1 MSPAPHRID
10 VHHHIFPP
18 EYVKALQK
26 LNVTDAGGIEIPDW
40 SVGGALALMERR
52 GIATAITSVAAP
64 GVYFGDA
71 DAARSLARRCNEY
84 SAHLVQDNPGRFGAF
99 AVLPLPEVDASL
111 AELEYALDTLK
122 LDGVTLLTS
131 IGDRYLGDPAFDDL
145 FTELN
150 RRKTVAFIHPTVPP
164 SSRDIKLALPGALIE
179 FVFDT
184 TRAVTN
190 LIYSGTMERNPDLSI
205 ILPHAGGTVPYLA
218 GRIALFGKDP
228 RLQARAPQGAMA
240 YLRRFYYETALTTA
254 PTALSSLRE
263 LADPSRILYGS
274 DNPFAPEWL
283 IQEKNQELQDFSPF
297 DAPALAAIERS
308 NAFALFPRLRQA

>member
-1 MSPAPHRID
+1 MSPTPHRID

-18 EYVKALQK
+18 VYVKALQK
-26 LNVTDAGGIEIPDW
+26 QKVADAGGVAIPDW
-40 SVGGALALMERR
+40 SVESALALMDRHA
-52 GIATAITSVAAP
+52 IATAITSVAAP

-71 DAARSLARRCNEY
+71 AEARDLARRCNEY
-84 SAHLVQDNPGRFGAF
+84 SARLVQEYPERFGAF
-99 AVLPLPEVDASL
+99 AVLPLPDVDGAL
-111 AELEYALDTLK
+111 KELEYALDVLH
-122 LDGVTLLTS
+122 LDGATLLSS

-145 FTELN
+145 FTELD
-150 RRKTVAFIHPTVPP
+150 RRKSVVFMHPTVPP

-190 LIYSGTMERNPDLSI
+190 LIYSGTLERCRNLSI

-228 RLQARAPQGAMA
+228 HLNAKAPQGAMA

-254 PTALSSLRE
+254 ATALSSLRE
-263 LADPSRILYGS
+263 LADPSRILFGS

-283 IQEKNQELQDFSPF
+283 IQEKIQELQDFTPF
-297 DAPALAAIERS
+297 DAPARAAIERS
-308 NAFALFPRLRQA
+308 NAFALFPRLRKA